1 MSVNFSPMQRIK
13 TFLNSITRWLI
24 PGLGVKRWFA
34 LVLFGTTVIS
44 LGVADVLLD
53 FYRESTSIFWTDFVY
68 YMSLLFLPA
77 YIRTIVFGGIGFGS
91 IIYGVLKLNQA
102 ILRPF
107 VRPGKPVIDMVENF
121 RRQSRGPHVVVIG
134 GGQGLSTMLR
144 GMKNFT
150 RNLTAI
156 VTVADDGGS
165 SGRLRD
171 TMGILPPGDIRNCLA
186 ALSNDEDL
194 IAQLFQYRFVNGGG
208 DLEGHSFGNLFISAL
223 TDLTGSFE
231 KAVAESGKVLSVH
244 GKVLPATLHDV
255 RLLAGKRLPY
265 VDGEVTINGE
275 SKIPQIKG
283 QVQRVWLEPNN
294 PPAYPDAIQKILNA
308 DLIAIGPGSLYTSII
323 PNLLVPDIAKAL
335 QSSKA
340 LKVFICNL
348 ITQPGETE
356 GYSCKDHVKALEE
369 HTATRLFDLVIVNDS
384 GEIGNGDMEW
394 VKADPDLE
402 DFYPVYRC
410 DVADPEKPG
419 YHHAGKLSK
428 IMIDLLMER
437 TGPLVF

>member
-1 MSVNFSPMQRIK
+1 MSVKFSPMQRIK
-13 TFLNSITRWLI
+13 TFLNSLSRWLT
-24 PGLGVKRWFA
+24 PGLGVKRWFV

-53 FYRESTSIFWTDFVY
+53 FYRESTSAFWTDFVY
-68 YMSLLFLPA
+68 YVSLLFLPP
-77 YIRTIVFGGIGFGS
+77 IVRALIFGGIGFGS

-107 VRPGKPVIDMVENF
+107 VKPGKPVIDIVENF
-121 RRQSRGPHVVVIG
+121 RRQSRGPRVVVIG
-134 GGQGLSTMLR
+134 GGHGLSTLLR
-144 GMKNFT
+144 GMKDFT

-223 TDLTGSFE
+223 TNLTGSFE

-255 RLLAGKRLPY
+255 RLLADKALPY

-283 QVQRVWLEPNN
+283 QVRRIWLEPKN
-294 PPAYPDAIQKILNA
+294 PPAYPEAIQKILNA

-335 QSSKA
+335 KSSKA

-356 GYSCKDHVKALEE
+356 GYSCKDHVNALDE
-369 HTATRLFDLVIVNDS
+369 HTGLRLFDMVIVNNS
-384 GEIGNGDMEW
+384 GEVGNGDLEW
-394 VKADPDLE
+394 VKADEDLE
-402 DFYPVYRC
+402 NFYSVYRC
-410 DVADPEKPG
+410 DVADTEKPG

-428 IMIDLLMER
+428 ILIDLLMER